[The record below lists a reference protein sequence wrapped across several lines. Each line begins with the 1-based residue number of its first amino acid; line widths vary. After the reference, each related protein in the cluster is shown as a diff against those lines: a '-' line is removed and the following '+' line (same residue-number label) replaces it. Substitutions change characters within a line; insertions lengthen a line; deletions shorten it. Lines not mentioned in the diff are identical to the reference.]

1 MRLLCADKGL
11 ETLEVQSEKDILDVR
26 QFLEK

>member
-11 ETLEVQSEKDILDVR
+11 EMLEVQSEKDILDVR
-26 QFLEK
+26 NFLEK